1 MKCRACIVCT
11 PLAVA
16 LVALAWAVSVPVRG
30 AKAMFAATNNAC
42 AYKGSA
48 FSGAKGDGLQ
58 CADGA
63 LAVVSTSHA
72 LSSPIIYKEYQGQ
85 YNAAFCVG
93 GENIVAACSATPI
106 IYKECQGQE
115 SAVFRTDSESVVAT
129 SSATPIIYKECQG
142 QDRAVFRT
150 DSESVVATSSATP
163 IICKECQGQD
173 DAAFR
178 TDSESVEVVSS
189 TTAMINEGSQIE
201 GQSSIVGD
209 EDSLVVP
216 RSVPV
221 LTPSKRVVN
230 EEGMGNCA
238 IAPTSS
244 MRLTPYQ
251 APWISAPQPDS
262 TAMQWFLRTYKQ
274 NGKPRKAYV
283 SVATTGKT
291 QLLVNGMNVSRNLF
305 EPHRAQGDT
314 SVVNIVY
321 DVTPFLSR
329 NANTISLW
337 YCPTMPHVGRRQ
349 VAVCY
354 WGENADGTPFA
365 FQSDENWACRRA
377 NRGLQPPES
386 EWQDSS
392 DKAVAWQINH
402 ADTIS
407 WQSSVRY
414 AHPETLPP
422 PTPSRL
428 VRAPRVAK
436 VYGPSYVDVRN
447 DTLTCV
453 FPHHFQGVVRITF
466 RGTRTGE
473 KVYIDGFRYI
483 CNGATDEQFFSKFI
497 VKPTYKLIV
506 HGDKYFRSEH
516 VQNVEA
522 METSIGLYGKFLF

>member
-1 MKCRACIVCT
+1 MKCRVCMMGV

-16 LVALAWAVSVPVRG
+16 LVALAWAVSAPVRG
-30 AKAMFAATNNAC
+30 AKAMFAATNNVC
-42 AYKGSA
+42 AYNASA
-48 FSGAKGDGLQ
+48 FSDPKGDGMQ
-58 CADGA
+58 YADGA
-63 LAVVSTSHA
+63 LAVVPTSHA
-72 LSSPIIYKEYQGQ
+72 QSSPIIYKEYQGQ

-93 GENIVAACSATPI
+93 GENIGAACSATPI
-106 IYKECQGQE
+106 IYKECQGQDT
-115 SAVFRTDSESVVAT
+115 AVFRTDSESLEAVC
-129 SSATPIIYKECQG
+129 SATPMIDE
-142 QDRAVFRT
+142 
-150 DSESVVATSSATP
+150 DSQMQIQSLVA
-163 IICKECQGQD
+163 
-173 DAAFR
+173 
-178 TDSESVEVVSS
+178 
-189 TTAMINEGSQIE
+189 
-201 GQSSIVGD
+201 GD
-209 EDSLVVP
+209 EDSLVAP

-221 LTPSKRVVN
+221 STPSKSVVN
-230 EEGMGNCA
+230 EEGTSNFA

-283 SVATTGKT
+283 SVATIGKM

-305 EPHRAQGDT
+305 EPHRAQDDT

-329 NANTISLW
+329 KANTISLW

-354 WGENADGTPFA
+354 WGENADGSPFA

-386 EWQDSS
+386 EWQDGS
-392 DKAVAWQINH
+392 DKALPWQINL

-407 WQSSVRY
+407 WQSPVRY

-422 PTPSRL
+422 ATPLRL
-428 VRAPRVAK
+428 VRTSRVVK
-436 VYGPSYVDVRN
+436 VFGPSYVDVRN
-447 DTLTCV
+447 DTLTYV

-466 RGTRTGE
+466 RGTQSGE
-473 KVYIDGFRYI
+473 KVYINDFRYV
-483 CNGATDEQFFSKFI
+483 CNSATDEQFFCKFI
-497 VKPTYKLIV
+497 VKPTFKLIV

-522 METSIGLYGKFLF
+522 LETSIVLYEKFLF

>member
-1 MKCRACIVCT
+1 MKCRVCMMGVV
-11 PLAVA
+11 VA
-16 LVALAWAVSVPVRG
+16 LVAWVVSVPVPG
-30 AKAMFAATNNAC
+30 AEAMFAGTNVAC
-42 AYKGSA
+42 AYN
-48 FSGAKGDGLQ
+48 GDGFSYTEGGGMRR
-58 CADGA
+58 ADTA
-63 LAVVSTSHA
+63 LAVVPTSHA
-72 LSSPIIYKEYQGQ
+72 LSSATTPIIYKEYHGQ
-85 YNAAFCVG
+85 DNAAFRAVG
-93 GENIVAACSATPI
+93 ERVVAACADSPI
-106 IYKECQGQE
+106 IYKECHGQDNAAFR
-115 SAVFRTDSESVVAT
+115 AVGERNVAAG
-129 SSATPIIYKECQG
+129 SDTPIIY
-142 QDRAVFRT
+142 
-150 DSESVVATSSATP
+150 
-163 IICKECQGQD
+163 I
-173 DAAFR
+173 
-178 TDSESVEVVSS
+178 
-189 TTAMINEGSQIE
+189 GSQMQSRDLAVGGE
-201 GQSSIVGD
+201 GG
-209 EDSLVVP
+209 LVAP
-216 RSVPV
+216 RSLPE
-221 LTPSKRVVN
+221 LGLSKRVEN
-230 EEGMGNCA
+230 EKATRNPA
-238 IAPTSS
+238 HVPTPSTRVS
-244 MRLTPYQ
+244 LYH

-262 TAMQWFLRTYKQ
+262 TAMQWFLRAYKQ

-283 SVATTGKT
+283 SLATTGKT

-349 VAVCY
+349 VAVSY

-386 EWQDSS
+386 EWQDGS
-392 DKAVAWQINH
+392 DKALPWQVNL

-407 WQSSVRY
+407 WQSPVRY
-414 AHPETLPP
+414 AHPETLPS

-428 VRAPRVAK
+428 VCAPRVAK

-473 KVYIDGFRYI
+473 KVYINGFRYI

-522 METSIGLYGKFLF
+522 METSIGLYEKFLF

>member
-1 MKCRACIVCT
+1 MKCRACMMGV

-16 LVALAWAVSVPVRG
+16 LVALAWAVSVPVHG
-30 AKAMFAATNNAC
+30 AKAMFAATNNVC
-42 AYKGSA
+42 AYNASA
-48 FSGAKGDGLQ
+48 FSDPKGDGLQ

-63 LAVVSTSHA
+63 LAVVPTSRA

-85 YNAAFCVG
+85 DNAAFCVG

-106 IYKECQGQE
+106 IYKECQGQGNAAFR
-115 SAVFRTDSESVVAT
+115 AVGERVVA
-129 SSATPIIYKECQG
+129 ACADTPIIY
-142 QDRAVFRT
+142 
-150 DSESVVATSSATP
+150 
-163 IICKECQGQD
+163 
-173 DAAFR
+173 
-178 TDSESVEVVSS
+178 
-189 TTAMINEGSQIE
+189 MGSQRQGRGVEFGGE
-201 GQSSIVGD
+201 GG
-209 EDSLVVP
+209 LVAP
-216 RSVPV
+216 RSLPE
-221 LTPSKRVVN
+221 LGLSKRVEN
-230 EEGMGNCA
+230 EKGTRNPA
-238 IAPTSS
+238 RVS
-244 MRLTPYQ
+244 TPSTLLSPYH

-274 NGKPRKAYV
+274 NGRPRKAYV

-329 NANTISLW
+329 NVNTISLW

-386 EWQDSS
+386 EWQDGC

-422 PTPSRL
+422 PTPLRL
-428 VRAPRVAK
+428 VCAPRVAK

-473 KVYIDGFRYI
+473 KVYINGFRYI

-522 METSIGLYGKFLF
+522 METSIGLYEKFLF

>member
-1 MKCRACIVCT
+1 MKCRACMMGV
-11 PLAVA
+11 VGV
-16 LVALAWAVSVPVRG
+16 LVAWVVSVPVRG
-30 AKAMFAATNNAC
+30 AEAMFAGTNMAC
-42 AYKGSA
+42 AHN
-48 FSGAKGDGLQ
+48 GDGFSYTEVGGMRR
-58 CADGA
+58 ADTA
-63 LAVVSTSHA
+63 LAVVPISHA
-72 LSSPIIYKEYQGQ
+72 LSSSTTPIIYKECHGQ
-85 YNAAFCVG
+85 DDAAFRAVG
-93 GENIVAACSATPI
+93 ERVVAAYSATPI
-106 IYKECQGQE
+106 IYKECHGQGN
-115 SAVFRTDSESVVAT
+115 AAFRTVGERVVAAY
-129 SSATPIIYKECQG
+129 SATPIIYKEYHG
-142 QDRAVFRT
+142 QDNAAFRAVG
-150 DSESVVATSSATP
+150 ESVVAACAGTP
-163 IICKECQGQD
+163 IIY
-173 DAAFR
+173 
-178 TDSESVEVVSS
+178 
-189 TTAMINEGSQIE
+189 IGSQMQ
-201 GQSSIVGD
+201 GRGVDFGGVGGLVAPH
-209 EDSLVVP
+209 SLP
-216 RSVPV
+216 E
-221 LTPSKRVVN
+221 LGLSKRVEN
-230 EEGMGNCA
+230 EKATRNPA
-238 IAPTSS
+238 RVPTPSTRVS
-244 MRLTPYQ
+244 PYH
-251 APWISAPQPDS
+251 APWISAVQPDS
-262 TAMQWFLRTYKQ
+262 TAMQWFLRTYRH
-274 NGKPRKAYV
+274 NGRPRKAYV

-386 EWQDSS
+386 EWQDGS
-392 DKAVAWQINH
+392 DKALPWQVNL

-407 WQSSVRY
+407 WQSPVRY
-414 AHPETLPP
+414 AHPETLPS

-428 VRAPRVAK
+428 VCAPRVAK

-473 KVYIDGFRYI
+473 KVYINGFRYI

-497 VKPTYKLIV
+497 VKPVYKLIV

-522 METSIGLYGKFLF
+522 METSIGLYEKFLF

>member
-1 MKCRACIVCT
+1 MKCRVCMMG
-11 PLAVA
+11 VVGV
-16 LVALAWAVSVPVRG
+16 LVAWVVSVSVRG
-30 AKAMFAATNNAC
+30 AKAMFAGTNVAC
-42 AYKGSA
+42 AHNGDG
-48 FSGAKGDGLQ
+48 FSGEKGDGMRR
-58 CADGA
+58 ADTA
-63 LAVVSTSHA
+63 LAVVPISHA
-72 LSSPIIYKEYQGQ
+72 LSSATTPIIYKECHGQ
-85 YNAAFCVG
+85 DNAAFRAVG
-93 GENIVAACSATPI
+93 ERVVAAYSATPI
-106 IYKECQGQE
+106 IYKECHGQDNAAF
-115 SAVFRTDSESVVAT
+115 SAIGERVVA
-129 SSATPIIYKECQG
+129 ACADTPIIY
-142 QDRAVFRT
+142 
-150 DSESVVATSSATP
+150 
-163 IICKECQGQD
+163 I
-173 DAAFR
+173 
-178 TDSESVEVVSS
+178 
-189 TTAMINEGSQIE
+189 GSQMQ
-201 GQSSIVGD
+201 GRDLAVGGVGG
-209 EDSLVVP
+209 LVAP
-216 RSVPV
+216 RSVPE
-221 LTPSKRVVN
+221 LGLSKRVEN
-230 EEGMGNCA
+230 EKATRNPA
-238 IAPTSS
+238 RVSTPSTLLSS
-244 MRLTPYQ
+244 YH

-262 TAMQWFLRTYKQ
+262 TAMQWFLRTYRH
-274 NGKPRKAYV
+274 NGRPRKAYV

-321 DVTPFLSR
+321 DVTPFLSH

-386 EWQDSS
+386 EWQDGS

-422 PTPSRL
+422 PTPLRL
-428 VRAPRVAK
+428 VSAPRVVK
-436 VYGPSYVDVRN
+436 VYSPSYVDVRN

-466 RGTRTGE
+466 RGTRSGE
-473 KVYIDGFRYI
+473 KVYINGFRYI

>member
-1 MKCRACIVCT
+1 MKCRACMMGVVGV
-11 PLAVA
+11 LA
-16 LVALAWAVSVPVRG
+16 AWVVSLPVRG
-30 AKAMFAATNNAC
+30 AKAMFAGTNVVC
-42 AYKGSA
+42 AHNGDD
-48 FSGAKGDGLQ
+48 FSYTEVGGMRR
-58 CADGA
+58 ADTA
-63 LAVVSTSHA
+63 LAVVPTSHA
-72 LSSPIIYKEYQGQ
+72 LSSATTTIIYKECHGQ
-85 YNAAFCVG
+85 DNAAFRTVG
-93 GENIVAACSATPI
+93 ERVVAAYSATPI
-106 IYKECQGQE
+106 IYKECHGQDNAAF
-115 SAVFRTDSESVVAT
+115 SAIGERVVAT
-129 SSATPIIYKECQG
+129 SSTTPIIYKECQG
-142 QDRAVFRT
+142 QDDAVFRT
-150 DSESVVATSSATP
+150 DGESVVATSSASP
-163 IICKECQGQD
+163 IIYKECQGQD
-173 DAAFR
+173 DAVFR
-178 TDSESVEVVSS
+178 TDSEGVEVVSS
-189 TTAMINEGSQIE
+189 TTAMINEGSQIQ
-201 GQSSIVGD
+201 GQSLVVGD
-209 EDSLVVP
+209 EDSLVAP
-216 RSVPV
+216 HSVLV
-221 LTPSKRVVN
+221 STPPKRVVN
-230 EEGMGNCA
+230 GEGMGNFA

-354 WGENADGTPFA
+354 WGESADGTPFA

-386 EWQDSS
+386 EWQDGC

-407 WQSSVRY
+407 WQSPVRY
-414 AHPETLPP
+414 AHPETLPS

-428 VRAPRVAK
+428 VCAPRVAK

-473 KVYIDGFRYI
+473 KVYINGFRYI

-522 METSIGLYGKFLF
+522 METSIGLYEKFLF

>member
-1 MKCRACIVCT
+1 MKCRACMMGV
-11 PLAVA
+11 VGV
-16 LVALAWAVSVPVRG
+16 LVAWVVSVPVPG
-30 AKAMFAATNNAC
+30 AEAMFAGTNVAC
-42 AYKGSA
+42 AYN
-48 FSGAKGDGLQ
+48 GDGFSYTEGGGMRR
-58 CADGA
+58 ADTA
-63 LAVVSTSHA
+63 LAVVPTSHA
-72 LSSPIIYKEYQGQ
+72 LSSSTTPIIYKECHGQ
-85 YNAAFCVG
+85 DDAAFRAVG
-93 GENIVAACSATPI
+93 ERVVAAYSATPI
-106 IYKECQGQE
+106 IYKECHGQDN
-115 SAVFRTDSESVVAT
+115 AAFRTVGERVVAAC
-129 SSATPIIYKECQG
+129 SDTPIIYKEYHG
-142 QDRAVFRT
+142 QDNAAFRAVG
-150 DSESVVATSSATP
+150 ESVVAACADTP
-163 IICKECQGQD
+163 IIY
-173 DAAFR
+173 
-178 TDSESVEVVSS
+178 
-189 TTAMINEGSQIE
+189 IGSQMQ
-201 GQSSIVGD
+201 GRGVNFGGVGG
-209 EDSLVVP
+209 LVAP
-216 RSVPV
+216 HSVPE
-221 LTPSKRVVN
+221 LGLSKRVEN
-230 EEGMGNCA
+230 EKATHNPA
-238 IAPTSS
+238 RVPTPSS
-244 MRLTPYQ
+244 FLSPYH

-262 TAMQWFLRTYKQ
+262 TAMQWFLRTYKH
-274 NGKPRKAYV
+274 NGRPRKAYV

-329 NANTISLW
+329 NVNTISLW

-354 WGENADGTPFA
+354 WGENADGSPFA

-386 EWQDSS
+386 EWQDGS

-407 WQSSVRY
+407 WQSPVRY
-414 AHPETLPP
+414 AHPETLPS

-428 VRAPRVAK
+428 VCAPRVAK

-473 KVYIDGFRYI
+473 KVYINGFRYI

-522 METSIGLYGKFLF
+522 METSIGLYEKFLF

>member
-1 MKCRACIVCT
+1 MKCRACMMGV

-16 LVALAWAVSVPVRG
+16 LVTLAWAVSVPVRG

-42 AYKGSA
+42 AYNGSA
-48 FSGAKGDGLQ
+48 FSDPKGDGLQ
-58 CADGA
+58 CTDGA
-63 LAVVSTSHA
+63 LAVVPTSHA

-85 YNAAFCVG
+85 DNAAFCVG

-106 IYKECQGQE
+106 IYKECQGQDD
-115 SAVFRTDSESVVAT
+115 AVFRTDSESVVAT

-150 DSESVVATSSATP
+150 DSESVEAACSATP
-163 IICKECQGQD
+163 IIYKEYQGQYN
-173 DAAFR
+173 AVFR
-178 TDSESVEVVSS
+178 TDGEGFVAACPV
-189 TTAMINEGSQIE
+189 TPMMNTGSQMQ
-201 GQSSIVGD
+201 GQSLVVGD

-221 LTPSKRVVN
+221 LTPSKCVVN
-230 EEGMGNCA
+230 EEGTGNCA

-274 NGKPRKAYV
+274 NDKPRKAYV

-305 EPHRAQGDT
+305 EPYRAQGDT

-386 EWQDSS
+386 EWQDGN
-392 DKAVAWQINH
+392 DKALPWQINL

-407 WQSSVRY
+407 WQSPVRY
-414 AHPETLPP
+414 VHPETLPP
-422 PTPSRL
+422 ATPLRL
-428 VRAPRVAK
+428 VRAPRVVK
-436 VYGPSYVDVRN
+436 VFGPSYVDVRN
-447 DTLTCV
+447 DTLTYV

-466 RGTRTGE
+466 RGTRSGE
-473 KVYIDGFRYI
+473 KVYINGFRYI

-522 METSIGLYGKFLF
+522 METSIGLYEKFLF

>member
-1 MKCRACIVCT
+1 MKCRACMMGV

-30 AKAMFAATNNAC
+30 AKAMFAATNNVC
-42 AYKGSA
+42 AYNASA
-48 FSGAKGDGLQ
+48 FSDPKGDGMQ

-85 YNAAFCVG
+85 YNAVSRVG
-93 GENIVAACSATPI
+93 GESDVAACSATPI
-106 IYKECQGQE
+106 IYKECQGQDD
-115 SAVFRTDSESVVAT
+115 AVFRTDGESVVAT
-129 SSATPIIYKECQG
+129 SSTTPIIYKECQG
-142 QDRAVFRT
+142 QDTAVFRT
-150 DSESVVATSSATP
+150 
-163 IICKECQGQD
+163 GG
-173 DAAFR
+173 
-178 TDSESVEVVSS
+178 ESVEVVSS
-189 TTAMINEGSQIE
+189 TTAMINEGSQMQC
-201 GQSSIVGD
+201 QSSIVGD

-221 LTPSKRVVN
+221 STPSKCVVN
-230 EEGMGNCA
+230 EEGTSNCA
-238 IAPTSS
+238 FAPTSS

-251 APWISAPQPDS
+251 APWISAAQPDS

-329 NANTISLW
+329 KANTISLW

-349 VAVCY
+349 VAVSY

-386 EWQDSS
+386 EWQDGS

-407 WQSSVRY
+407 WQSSMRY

-422 PTPSRL
+422 PH
-428 VRAPRVAK
+428 
-436 VYGPSYVDVRN
+436 
-447 DTLTCV
+447 
-453 FPHHFQGVVRITF
+453 PHGSFALR
-466 RGTRTGE
+466 E
-473 KVYIDGFRYI
+473 W
-483 CNGATDEQFFSKFI
+483 SKC
-497 VKPTYKLIV
+497 TA
-506 HGDKYFRSEH
+506 
-516 VQNVEA
+516 QA
-522 METSIGLYGKFLF
+522 M

>member
-1 MKCRACIVCT
+1 MKCRACMMGV
-11 PLAVA
+11 VGV
-16 LVALAWAVSVPVRG
+16 LVAWVVSMPVRG
-30 AKAMFAATNNAC
+30 AKAMFAGTNVVC
-42 AYKGSA
+42 AHN
-48 FSGAKGDGLQ
+48 GDGFSYTEGGGMRR
-58 CADGA
+58 ADTA
-63 LAVVSTSHA
+63 LAVVPTSHA
-72 LSSPIIYKEYQGQ
+72 LSS
-85 YNAAFCVG
+85 A
-93 GENIVAACSATPI
+93 ATPI
-106 IYKECQGQE
+106 IYKEYHGQDNAAFR
-115 SAVFRTDSESVVAT
+115 AVGEGVVAAC
-129 SSATPIIYKECQG
+129 SDTPIIY
-142 QDRAVFRT
+142 
-150 DSESVVATSSATP
+150 
-163 IICKECQGQD
+163 
-173 DAAFR
+173 
-178 TDSESVEVVSS
+178 
-189 TTAMINEGSQIE
+189 MGSQMQGRGLVAGGE
-201 GQSSIVGD
+201 GG
-209 EDSLVVP
+209 LVAP
-216 RSVPV
+216 HSVPDLGLYERV
-221 LTPSKRVVN
+221 ENEKGMRNPARVPTPS
-230 EEGMGNCA
+230 
-238 IAPTSS
+238 TLLS
-244 MRLTPYQ
+244 PYH

-262 TAMQWFLRTYKQ
+262 TAMQWFLRTYRY
-274 NGKPRKAYV
+274 NGRPRKAYV

-305 EPHRAQGDT
+305 EPYRAQGDT

-386 EWQDSS
+386 EWQDGC

-422 PTPSRL
+422 PTPLRL
-428 VRAPRVAK
+428 VCAPRVAK

-473 KVYIDGFRYI
+473 KVYINGFRYI

-522 METSIGLYGKFLF
+522 METSIGLYEKFLF

>member
-1 MKCRACIVCT
+1 MKCRVCMMG
-11 PLAVA
+11 VVGI
-16 LVALAWAVSVPVRG
+16 LVAWVVSVPVRG
-30 AKAMFAATNNAC
+30 AKAMFAGTNVVC
-42 AYKGSA
+42 AHNVDG
-48 FSGAKGDGLQ
+48 FSYTEVGGMRR
-58 CADGA
+58 ADTA
-63 LAVVSTSHA
+63 LAVVPTSHA
-72 LSSPIIYKEYQGQ
+72 LSSATTPIIYKECQGQ
-85 YNAAFCVG
+85 DDAVFRTD
-93 GENIVAACSATPI
+93 GEGVVATSSATPI
-106 IYKECQGQE
+106 IYKECQGQDT
-115 SAVFRTDSESVVAT
+115 AFFRTDGESVVAT

-142 QDRAVFRT
+142 QDN
-150 DSESVVATSSATP
+150 
-163 IICKECQGQD
+163 
-173 DAAFR
+173 AAFR
-178 TDSESVEVVSS
+178 TVGERVVAACADSPIIYMDSQMRGSDLAVGG
-189 TTAMINEGSQIE
+189 EG
-201 GQSSIVGD
+201 GLVTPH
-209 EDSLVVP
+209 SLP
-216 RSVPV
+216 E
-221 LTPSKRVVN
+221 LGLSKRVEN
-230 EEGMGNCA
+230 EKATHNSA
-238 IAPTSS
+238 RVPTSS
-244 MRLTPYQ
+244 TCVSPYH

-262 TAMQWFLRTYKQ
+262 TAMQWFLRTYRH
-274 NGKPRKAYV
+274 NSRPRKAYV

-349 VAVCY
+349 VAVSY

-386 EWQDSS
+386 EWQDGS

-422 PTPSRL
+422 ATPLRL
-428 VRAPRVAK
+428 VRAPRVVK
-436 VYGPSYVDVRN
+436 VFGPSYVDVHN

-473 KVYIDGFRYI
+473 KVYINGFRYI

>member
-1 MKCRACIVCT
+1 M
-11 PLAVA
+11 
-16 LVALAWAVSVPVRG
+16 
-30 AKAMFAATNNAC
+30 
-42 AYKGSA
+42 
-48 FSGAKGDGLQ
+48 GLQ
-58 CADGA
+58 RQGRD
-63 LAVVSTSHA
+63 LA
-72 LSSPIIYKEYQGQ
+72 
-85 YNAAFCVG
+85 VG
-93 GENIVAACSATPI
+93 GEGGLVAPH
-106 IYKECQGQE
+106 
-115 SAVFRTDSESVVAT
+115 
-129 SSATPIIYKECQG
+129 
-142 QDRAVFRT
+142 
-150 DSESVVATSSATP
+150 
-163 IICKECQGQD
+163 
-173 DAAFR
+173 
-178 TDSESVEVVSS
+178 
-189 TTAMINEGSQIE
+189 
-201 GQSSIVGD
+201 
-209 EDSLVVP
+209 
-216 RSVPV
+216 SVPDLGFYERV
-221 LTPSKRVVN
+221 ENEKATRNPARVSAPS
-230 EEGMGNCA
+230 
-238 IAPTSS
+238 TLLS
-244 MRLTPYQ
+244 PYH

-262 TAMQWFLRTYKQ
+262 TAMQWFLRTYRH
-274 NGKPRKAYV
+274 NGRPRKAYV

-337 YCPTMPHVGRRQ
+337 YCPTMPHAGRRQ

-377 NRGLQPPES
+377 NRGLQPLES
-386 EWQDSS
+386 EWQDGS
-392 DKAVAWQINH
+392 DKALPWQVNL

-407 WQSSVRY
+407 WQSPVRY
-414 AHPETLPP
+414 AHPETLPS

-428 VRAPRVAK
+428 VCAPRVVK

-447 DTLTCV
+447 DTFTCV

-473 KVYIDGFRYI
+473 KVYINGFRYI

-522 METSIGLYGKFLF
+522 METSIGLYEKFLF

>member
-1 MKCRACIVCT
+1 MKCRACMMGV

-42 AYKGSA
+42 TYNGSA
-48 FSGAKGDGLQ
+48 FSGPKGDGLQ

-63 LAVVSTSHA
+63 LAVVPTSHA

-85 YNAAFCVG
+85 YNAVFCVG

-106 IYKECQGQE
+106 IYKEYQVQDNAVFRTDSESVVAACSATPIIYKEYQVQE
-115 SAVFRTDSESVVAT
+115 SAVFRTDGESVVAT

-142 QDRAVFRT
+142 QDNAVFR
-150 DSESVVATSSATP
+150 V
-163 IICKECQGQD
+163 GG
-173 DAAFR
+173 
-178 TDSESVEVVSS
+178 ESVEAVYS
-189 TTAMINEGSQIE
+189 TTPMMNTGSQMQV
-201 GQSSIVGD
+201 QSLVAGD

-230 EEGMGNCA
+230 EEGTSNFA
-238 IAPTSS
+238 IAPTFS
-244 MRLTPYQ
+244 MSLTPYQ

-274 NGKPRKAYV
+274 NDKPRKAYV

-329 NANTISLW
+329 KANTISLW

-354 WGENADGTPFA
+354 WGEHADGTPFA

-386 EWQDSS
+386 EWQDGS

-428 VRAPRVAK
+428 VCAPRVVK

-466 RGTRTGE
+466 RGTRIGE
-473 KVYIDGFRYI
+473 KVYINGFRYI
-483 CNGATDEQFFSKFI
+483 CNGATDEQFFCKFI
-497 VKPTYKLIV
+497 VKPAFKLIV

-522 METSIGLYGKFLF
+522 LETSIVLYEKFLF

>member
-1 MKCRACIVCT
+1 MKCRACMMGV

-16 LVALAWAVSVPVRG
+16 LVALAWVVSVPVRG

-42 AYKGSA
+42 AYKGCA
-48 FSGAKGDGLQ
+48 FSDPKGDGLRR
-58 CADGA
+58 ADTA
-63 LAVVSTSHA
+63 LAVVPTSHA
-72 LSSPIIYKEYQGQ
+72 LSSGT
-85 YNAAFCVG
+85 
-93 GENIVAACSATPI
+93 TPI
-106 IYKECQGQE
+106 IYKECHGQDN
-115 SAVFRTDSESVVAT
+115 AAFRTVGDRVVAAC
-129 SSATPIIYKECQG
+129 SDTPIIYKEYHG
-142 QDRAVFRT
+142 QDNAAFSAIGER
-150 DSESVVATSSATP
+150 VVAACADPP
-163 IICKECQGQD
+163 IIY
-173 DAAFR
+173 
-178 TDSESVEVVSS
+178 
-189 TTAMINEGSQIE
+189 IGSQIQSRDLAVGGE
-201 GQSSIVGD
+201 GGLVAPR
-209 EDSLVVP
+209 SLPELGLSKRVENEKATRNSARVP
-216 RSVPV
+216 RSSTCV
-221 LTPSKRVVN
+221 S
-230 EEGMGNCA
+230 
-238 IAPTSS
+238 
-244 MRLTPYQ
+244 PYH

-262 TAMQWFLRTYKQ
+262 TAMQWFLRTYRH
-274 NGKPRKAYV
+274 NSCPRKAYV

-354 WGENADGTPFA
+354 WGENADGSPFA

-386 EWQDSS
+386 EWQDGS
-392 DKAVAWQINH
+392 DKALPWQINL

-407 WQSSVRY
+407 WQSPVRY

-422 PTPSRL
+422 ATPLRL
-428 VRAPRVAK
+428 VRAPRVVK
-436 VYGPSYVDVRN
+436 VFGPSYVDVRN

-473 KVYIDGFRYI
+473 KVYINGFRYI

-522 METSIGLYGKFLF
+522 METSIGLYEKFLF

>member
-1 MKCRACIVCT
+1 MKCRACMMGV

-16 LVALAWAVSVPVRG
+16 LVALAWVVSVPVRG

-42 AYKGSA
+42 AYKGCA
-48 FSGAKGDGLQ
+48 FSDPKGDDKQ
-58 CADGA
+58 CTDGA
-63 LAVVSTSHA
+63 LAVVPTSHA

-93 GENIVAACSATPI
+93 GENIGAACSATPI
-106 IYKECQGQE
+106 IYKECQGQDDAVFHADGE
-115 SAVFRTDSESVVAT
+115 SVEAACSTTPIIYKECQGQDDAVFRTDGESVVAT

-142 QDRAVFRT
+142 QDDAVFRT
-150 DSESVVATSSATP
+150 DS
-163 IICKECQGQD
+163 Q
-173 DAAFR
+173 
-178 TDSESVEVVSS
+178 SVEAVCS
-189 TTAMINEGSQIE
+189 TTPVRNEGSQMQ
-201 GQSSIVGD
+201 GQSLVVGN

-221 LTPSKRVVN
+221 STPPKRVVN

-251 APWISAPQPDS
+251 APWISAAQPDS

-305 EPHRAQGDT
+305 EPYRAQGDT

-329 NANTISLW
+329 NVNTISLW

-349 VAVCY
+349 VAVSY

-386 EWQDSS
+386 EWQNGS

-436 VYGPSYVDVRN
+436 VFGPSYVDVRN

-466 RGTRTGE
+466 RGTRTGK
-473 KVYIDGFRYI
+473 KVYINGFRYI

-522 METSIGLYGKFLF
+522 METSIGLYEKFLF

>member
-1 MKCRACIVCT
+1 MMGV

-30 AKAMFAATNNAC
+30 AKAMFAATNNVC
-42 AYKGSA
+42 AYNGSA
-48 FSGAKGDGLQ
+48 FSDPKGDGMQ
-58 CADGA
+58 CTDGA
-63 LAVVSTSHA
+63 LAVVPTSHA

-85 YNAAFCVG
+85 DNAAFCVG

-142 QDRAVFRT
+142 QDA
-150 DSESVVATSSATP
+150 
-163 IICKECQGQD
+163 
-173 DAAFR
+173 AAFR
-178 TDSESVEVVSS
+178 TDSQSVEVVSS

-201 GQSSIVGD
+201 GQSSIIGN

-221 LTPSKRVVN
+221 STPSKRVVN
-230 EEGMGNCA
+230 EEGMGNCT

-305 EPHRAQGDT
+305 EPHRAQDDT

-329 NANTISLW
+329 KANTISLW

-386 EWQDSS
+386 EWQDGS

-422 PTPSRL
+422 ATPLRL
-428 VRAPRVAK
+428 VRAPRVVK
-436 VYGPSYVDVRN
+436 VFGPSYVDVRN
-447 DTLTCV
+447 DTLTYV

-473 KVYIDGFRYI
+473 KVYINDFRYV
-483 CNGATDEQFFSKFI
+483 CNSATDEQFFCKFI
-497 VKPTYKLIV
+497 VKPTFKLIV

-522 METSIGLYGKFLF
+522 METSIGLYEKFLF

>member
-1 MKCRACIVCT
+1 MKCRVCMMGV

-16 LVALAWAVSVPVRG
+16 LVALAWAVSAPVRG
-30 AKAMFAATNNAC
+30 AKAMFAATNNVC
-42 AYKGSA
+42 AYNASA
-48 FSGAKGDGLQ
+48 FSDPKGDGMQ
-58 CADGA
+58 YADGA
-63 LAVVSTSHA
+63 LAVVPTSHA
-72 LSSPIIYKEYQGQ
+72 QSSPIIYKEYQGQ

-93 GENIVAACSATPI
+93 GENIGAACSATPI
-106 IYKECQGQE
+106 IYKECQGQDT
-115 SAVFRTDSESVVAT
+115 AVFRTDSESLEAVC
-129 SSATPIIYKECQG
+129 SATPMIDE
-142 QDRAVFRT
+142 
-150 DSESVVATSSATP
+150 DSQMQIQSLVA
-163 IICKECQGQD
+163 
-173 DAAFR
+173 
-178 TDSESVEVVSS
+178 
-189 TTAMINEGSQIE
+189 
-201 GQSSIVGD
+201 GD
-209 EDSLVVP
+209 EDSLVAP

-221 LTPSKRVVN
+221 STPSKSVVN
-230 EEGMGNCA
+230 EEGTSNFA

-283 SVATTGKT
+283 SVATTGKM

-305 EPHRAQGDT
+305 EPHRAQDDT

-329 NANTISLW
+329 KANTISLW

-386 EWQDSS
+386 EWQDGN
-392 DKAVAWQINH
+392 DKALPWQVNL

-407 WQSSVRY
+407 WQSPVRY

-422 PTPSRL
+422 ATPLRL
-428 VRAPRVAK
+428 VRAPRVVK
-436 VYGPSYVDVRN
+436 VFGPSYVDVRN
-447 DTLTCV
+447 DTLTYV

-473 KVYIDGFRYI
+473 KVYINGFRYI
-483 CNGATDEQFFSKFI
+483 CNGATDEQFFCKFI
-497 VKPTYKLIV
+497 VKPAFKLIV

-522 METSIGLYGKFLF
+522 LETSIVLYEKFLF

>member
-1 MKCRACIVCT
+1 
-11 PLAVA
+11 
-16 LVALAWAVSVPVRG
+16 
-30 AKAMFAATNNAC
+30 
-42 AYKGSA
+42 
-48 FSGAKGDGLQ
+48 
-58 CADGA
+58 
-63 LAVVSTSHA
+63 
-72 LSSPIIYKEYQGQ
+72 
-85 YNAAFCVG
+85 
-93 GENIVAACSATPI
+93 
-106 IYKECQGQE
+106 
-115 SAVFRTDSESVVAT
+115 
-129 SSATPIIYKECQG
+129 
-142 QDRAVFRT
+142 
-150 DSESVVATSSATP
+150 
-163 IICKECQGQD
+163 
-173 DAAFR
+173 
-178 TDSESVEVVSS
+178 
-189 TTAMINEGSQIE
+189 
-201 GQSSIVGD
+201 
-209 EDSLVVP
+209 
-216 RSVPV
+216 
-221 LTPSKRVVN
+221 
-230 EEGMGNCA
+230 
-238 IAPTSS
+238 
-244 MRLTPYQ
+244 
-251 APWISAPQPDS
+251 
-262 TAMQWFLRTYKQ
+262 MQWFLRTYKQ

-473 KVYIDGFRYI
+473 KVYINGFRYI

>member
-1 MKCRACIVCT
+1 MKCRACMMGV
-11 PLAVA
+11 VGV
-16 LVALAWAVSVPVRG
+16 LVAWVVSVPVRG
-30 AKAMFAATNNAC
+30 AKAMFAGTNVAC
-42 AYKGSA
+42 AYNGDD
-48 FSGAKGDGLQ
+48 FSGEKGDGMRR
-58 CADGA
+58 ADTA
-63 LAVVSTSHA
+63 LAVVPASHA
-72 LSSPIIYKEYQGQ
+72 LSS
-85 YNAAFCVG
+85 AT
-93 GENIVAACSATPI
+93 TPI
-106 IYKECQGQE
+106 IYKECHGQGN
-115 SAVFRTDSESVVAT
+115 AAFRVGGESVVAAC
-129 SSATPIIYKECQG
+129 SVTPIIYKECQG
-142 QDRAVFRT
+142 QDSAVFRVGGESGVAACSTTPIMYKECQGQDDAVFRTDSQSVEAVCSTTPIIYKECQGQDSAVFRT
-150 DSESVVATSSATP
+150 DSESVEAVCSTTP
-163 IICKECQGQD
+163 MMNTGSQMQGQ
-173 DAAFR
+173 
-178 TDSESVEVVSS
+178 SLV
-189 TTAMINEGSQIE
+189 
-201 GQSSIVGD
+201 VGD
-209 EDSLVVP
+209 EDSLVVL
-216 RSVPV
+216 RLVPV
-221 LTPSKRVVN
+221 LTSSKRVVN
-230 EEGMGNCA
+230 EEGMGKFA

-274 NGKPRKAYV
+274 NGRPRKAYV
-283 SVATTGKT
+283 SVATTGKM

-329 NANTISLW
+329 KANTISLW

-349 VAVCY
+349 VAVSY

-386 EWQDSS
+386 EWQDGS

-407 WQSSVRY
+407 WQLPVRY
-414 AHPETLPP
+414 VHPETLPP
-422 PTPSRL
+422 ATPLRL
-428 VRAPRVAK
+428 VHAPRVVK

-473 KVYIDGFRYI
+473 KVYINGFRYI

-522 METSIGLYGKFLF
+522 METSIGLYEKFLF

>member
-1 MKCRACIVCT
+1 MKCRACMMGV
-11 PLAVA
+11 VGV
-16 LVALAWAVSVPVRG
+16 LVAWVVSVPVRG
-30 AKAMFAATNNAC
+30 AKAMFAAMNMAC
-42 AYKGSA
+42 AHNGDD
-48 FSGAKGDGLQ
+48 FSYTEGGGMRR
-58 CADGA
+58 ADTA
-63 LAVVSTSHA
+63 LAVVPTSHA
-72 LSSPIIYKEYQGQ
+72 LSS
-85 YNAAFCVG
+85 AT
-93 GENIVAACSATPI
+93 TPI
-106 IYKECQGQE
+106 IYKECHGQDN
-115 SAVFRTDSESVVAT
+115 AAFRTVGERVVA
-129 SSATPIIYKECQG
+129 ACADTPIIY
-142 QDRAVFRT
+142 
-150 DSESVVATSSATP
+150 
-163 IICKECQGQD
+163 
-173 DAAFR
+173 
-178 TDSESVEVVSS
+178 
-189 TTAMINEGSQIE
+189 MGSQRQGRGVDFGGE
-201 GQSSIVGD
+201 GG
-209 EDSLVVP
+209 LVAP
-216 RSVPV
+216 RSLPE
-221 LTPSKRVVN
+221 LGLSKRVEN
-230 EEGMGNCA
+230 EKATRNSA
-238 IAPTSS
+238 RVPTSS
-244 MRLTPYQ
+244 TRLTPYH
-251 APWISAPQPDS
+251 APWISAAQPDS

-354 WGENADGTPFA
+354 WGENADGSPFA

-386 EWQDSS
+386 EWQDDC
-392 DKAVAWQINH
+392 DKALPWQVNL

-407 WQSSVRY
+407 WQSPVRY
-414 AHPETLPP
+414 AHPETLPLA
-422 PTPSRL
+422 TPSRL
-428 VRAPRVAK
+428 VCAPRVAK

-473 KVYIDGFRYI
+473 KVYINGFRYI

-522 METSIGLYGKFLF
+522 METSIGLYEKFLF